1 MVARR
6 QQELQ
11 VALVGQAVRPAWGR
25 SRLGPDEDFQREGGV
40 DLAHMPDAEQKVRA
54 QGGRVPCTGPIVG
67 AAARGEGAMQV
78 IGPMP
83 S

>member
-1 MVARR
+1 MVAGR

-11 VALVGQAVRPAWGR
+11 VTAMGQAICPARGRP
-25 SRLGPDEDFQREGGV
+25 RLGSDEDFQREGGV

-54 QGGRVPCTGPIVG
+54 QGGRVPCKGPIVG